1 MKTLTIECPDGLA
14 KDLDSFVKSGCATD
28 TQETVLEALRK
39 FLNSHRPDLIRAQ
52 ALDDVEWGLH
62 GND

>member
-14 KDLDSFVKSGCATD
+14 DDLDSFVKSGCATD
-28 TQETVLEALRK
+28 TQETVVEALRK

-52 ALDDVEWGLH
+52 ILDDVEWGLH

>member
-14 KDLDSFVKSGCATD
+14 DDLDSFVKAGWAAD

-39 FLNSHRPDLIRAQ
+39 FLDSHRPDLIRKQ
-52 ALDDVEWGLH
+52 ILDDVEWGLH